1 MLWMKYPKALSG
13 CKDRFL
19 NREMLQFF
27 KKYWN
32 KKEGTTPSL
41 NLFTHTLNYC
51 NNLISPI
58 SVVALSTT
66 ATFSTD
72 ISL

>member
-1 MLWMKYPKALSG
+1 MNEKIPTALSG

-19 NREMLQFF
+19 NREMIEFF
-27 KKYWN
+27 KKYYN
-32 KKEGTTPSL
+32 KKEGIKPSSH
-41 NLFTHTLNYC
+41 FIPTHKIYC
-51 NNLISPI
+51 NNFISPI
-58 SVVALSTT
+58 SVVALSVT